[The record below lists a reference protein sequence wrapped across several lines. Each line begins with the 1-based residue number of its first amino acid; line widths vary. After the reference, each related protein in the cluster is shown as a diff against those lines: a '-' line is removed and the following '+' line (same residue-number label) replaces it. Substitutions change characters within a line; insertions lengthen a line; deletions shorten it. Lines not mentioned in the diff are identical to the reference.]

1 MQTGTVI
8 SVNDF
13 QGLNALRVGA
23 QQQSPAA
30 LTEAAIQFEAL
41 FIGEMLKSARQASF
55 GEGIFDSQQSQ
66 QYLAMLDQQVA
77 LEMAR
82 GGGYGFGDQIVRG
95 MANLGAGGYTTPDAF
110 VADIWPHARSA
121 GQRLGVEPKLLV
133 AQAALETGWGE
144 SVMRRPD
151 GRPSYNF
158 FGIKADAGWDGDR
171 VLMPTLEFRDGVPER
186 TLQPFR
192 AYASAADGF
201 ADYARLIGG
210 SARYGEARA
219 LSRDP
224 QAYAGALQDAGYATD
239 PHYAKKMLAIFSGDQ
254 LRSSLGGLK
263 GGGLG
268 PTQ

>member
-1 MQTGTVI
+1 MQASTVT

-13 QGLNALRVGA
+13 QGLNALRVSA

-55 GEGIFDSQQSQ
+55 GDGIFDSQQTQ
-66 QYLAMLDQQVA
+66 QYLAMMDQQVA

-82 GGGYGFGDQIVRG
+82 SGGYGFGDQIVRG
-95 MANLGAGGYTTPDAF
+95 MEKLGAGGYPTPDAF
-110 VADIWPHARSA
+110 VADIWPHARVA
-121 GQRLGVEPKLLV
+121 GQRLGVDPEVLV

-144 SVMRRPD
+144 SIMQRPD
-151 GRPSYNF
+151 GRPSFNF
-158 FGIKADAGWDGDR
+158 FGIKADAKWHGDR
-171 VLMPTLEFRDGVPER
+171 VLKPTLEFRDGVPER
-186 TLQPFR
+186 VKQPFR

-201 ADYARLIGG
+201 ADYTRLIGG
-210 SARYGEARA
+210 SARYGAARA
-219 LSRDP
+219 SSSDAR
-224 QAYAGALQDAGYATD
+224 AYAHALQDAGYATD
-239 PHYAKKMLAIFSGDQ
+239 PDYAKKLLAVFAGDQ
-254 LRSSLGGLK
+254 LRLSLDGLK